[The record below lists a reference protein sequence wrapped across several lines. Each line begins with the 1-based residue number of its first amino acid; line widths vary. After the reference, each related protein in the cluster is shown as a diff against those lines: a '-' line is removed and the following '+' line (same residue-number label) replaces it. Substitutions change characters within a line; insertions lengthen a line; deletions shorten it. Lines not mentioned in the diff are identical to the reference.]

1 MNPMNAIHCQQVKKS
16 YANKSVLNGVNL
28 SVKQGDF
35 FSLVGM
41 NGCGKSTLIKSI
53 LDLTSIDD
61 GEISLWESSH
71 LKASARKNI
80 VYLPDRFSPPAYLNA
95 KDFIAYMLSLY
106 GVKKDQN
113 EVDNVL
119 MSLGLEKN
127 MLNLAVNKL
136 SKGMTQKL
144 GLAACL
150 LSDKKL
156 LILDEPMSGLDP
168 KARILFKQQ
177 LKLLKAKG
185 VSVFFSSHV
194 LADVDELADNMAVL
208 HDGKILFSGKPQ
220 TFKESYQADS
230 LEQAYMSCI
239 EN

>member
-1 MNPMNAIHCQQVKKS
+1 MNVIHCQQVKKS
-16 YANKSVLNGVNL
+16 YADKCVLNGVDL

-53 LDLTSIDD
+53 LDLTSIDE
-61 GEISLWESSH
+61 GEIGLLELPH
-71 LKASARKNI
+71 MNVSARANV
-80 VYLPDRFSPPAYLNA
+80 VYLPDRFSPPAYLKA
-95 KDFIAYMLSLY
+95 KDFITYMLALY
-106 GVKKDQN
+106 GVKKTQSQID
-113 EVDNVL
+113 DVL
-119 MSLGLEKN
+119 LALGLEQG
-127 MLNLAVNKL
+127 MLDLSVNKL

-168 KARILFKQQ
+168 KARVLFKQQ
-177 LKLLKAKG
+177 LTLLKAKG
-185 VSVFFSSHV
+185 VSVFFSSHA

-208 HDGKILFSGKPQ
+208 HEGKILFSGHPQ
-220 TFKESYQADS
+220 AFKESYQADK

-239 EN
+239 ES